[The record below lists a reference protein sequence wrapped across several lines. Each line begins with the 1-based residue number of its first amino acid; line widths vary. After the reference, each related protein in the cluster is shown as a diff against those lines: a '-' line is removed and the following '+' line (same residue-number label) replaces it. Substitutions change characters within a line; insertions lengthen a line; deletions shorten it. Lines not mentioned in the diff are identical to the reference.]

1 MAQQLTRIG
10 EPPHIANL
18 DHECSGAD
26 QPDPTQHLQMLRHR
40 ANGQSIRL
48 SSMAFSSRRT
58 RSRPCV
64 SARISSCRTAAPRKR
79 ETDLLQPAQ
88 IFGASGRQA
97 RINLAVS
104 QQERSYLLRF
114 AGAASYGGLTGAD
127 QATYGFVGVRC
138 PDQSTR
144 LPETGAPASPHPGG
158 SSWYGHR
165 HGDGNSMPVFGHIQ
179 SDENFAILS
188 HGLASWLEDRRLAQ
202 PAYPYGQCRAGHLI
216 GRHRKGMRLTNGV

>member
-1 MAQQLTRIG
+1 MNVAAQISLTPRSTCR
-10 EPPHIANL
+10 
-18 DHECSGAD
+18 CSATG
-26 QPDPTQHLQMLRHR
+26 PT
-40 ANGQSIRL
+40 ASQSDCPQWL
-48 SSMAFSSRRT
+48 FPVAELA
-58 RSRPCV
+58 PGLCV

-127 QATYGFVGVRC
+127 QATYGFVGDVRC

-144 LPETGAPASPHPGG
+144 LPETGAPASPHPGD

-179 SDENFAILS
+179 ADENFAILS
-188 HGLASWLEDRRLAQ
+188 HGSASWLEDRRLAQ

>member
-127 QATYGFVGVRC
+127 QATHGFVGDVRC
-138 PDQSTR
+138 PDLVNSPDR
-144 LPETGAPASPHPGG
+144 DRRASISAFRRFVLVRSPARRWQQHAGLWPHPIRRKF
-158 SSWYGHR
+158 SYTLPW
-165 HGDGNSMPVFGHIQ
+165 FG
-179 SDENFAILS
+179 L
-188 HGLASWLEDRRLAQ
+188 LA
-202 PAYPYGQCRAGHLI
+202 
-216 GRHRKGMRLTNGV
+216 